1 MKRTNMIVVVDSATV
16 AYMNSAENFAGV
28 SHTAD
33 DDIEVYFHSV
43 SSADAYDKILL
54 SCADEKHVEAIK
66 GIAGAIGGSMT
77 KAFTVLADD
86 VNGIYADENITAVE
100 SITLAA
106 KGNFNNVQSVTD
118 ALALT
123 KADSGKVL
131 MLDDAA
137 GFTLTLPSVAEAGA
151 GWNVRVIVSTN
162 CTSNSYIITEKT
174 SADTDVLVSQINEL
188 TDTVGPSSTGHT
200 TLTIGNATDTVGDSY
215 DIVCNGT
222 KFFITGSTAA
232 DGGAALA

>member
-1 MKRTNMIVVVDSATV
+1 MIVVVDSATV

-54 SCADEKHVEAIK
+54 SCADEKHIEAIK
-66 GIAGAIGGSMT
+66 GIAGAIAGSKT

-86 VNGIYADENITAVE
+86 VNSIYADNNITAVE

-106 KGNFNNVQSVTD
+106 KGNFANVQSVTD
-118 ALALT
+118 ALALV

-151 GWNVRVIVSTN
+151 GWNCKIIVSTN
-162 CTSNSYIITEKT
+162 CTSNDYIITEKT

-188 TDTVGPSSTGHT
+188 ETDTNEDGPSSTGHT
-200 TLTIGNATDTVGDSY
+200 TITLANALDTVGDTF

-222 KFFITGSTAA
+222 KFFVQGTVAL